1 MRRTSIIVG
10 LIIVLS
16 GTHGISSFGQQAG
29 TRIGQRFR
37 ALDRDGSG
45 TLTLQE
51 SQRTRLEFRAI
62 DGDRDGAITLAE
74 ATAFFQRAAAG
85 VNRLTPSAEP
95 REILG
100 VITESMPLTRDS
112 CRAARQYSQRAN
124 GHAMLVMVDGSV
136 VYEAYDNGWD
146 EQTPHRLASGTK
158 SFAGVAAAAAANDG
172 LLSFDE
178 RVSETITEWKQDGRK
193 SRITI
198 RQLLSLTSGIDAGEN
213 SVVLQYSDAIKAKSL
228 HPPGT
233 KFRYGPNPFQV
244 FGELMRRK
252 LSESNETHV
261 DYLKRRVFTPIGMET
276 GHWRTDVDGYPH
288 VPSGAF
294 VTAREW
300 AKFGEWLRHKGRCQ
314 GQPIV
319 GKDLL
324 EQLIL
329 GSKSNPVYGMTFW
342 LARTGGVS
350 AGDDAAG
357 RSTTP
362 QFDGPDLRGKTPSDM
377 YMAAGAGKQRLYVI
391 PSLKMVVVRMG
402 ETEGR
407 RFLDDAFLGRLIAS
421 L

>member
-178 RVSETITEWKQDGRK
+178 RVSETISEWKQDGRK

-261 DYLKRRVFTPIGMET
+261 DYLKRRVFTPIGM
-276 GHWRTDVDGYPH
+276 
-288 VPSGAF
+288 
-294 VTAREW
+294 
-300 AKFGEWLRHKGRCQ
+300 
-314 GQPIV
+314 
-319 GKDLL
+319 
-324 EQLIL
+324 
-329 GSKSNPVYGMTFW
+329 TFW